1 MSTELRRSVRS
12 RYLLTLLFVL
22 LCPAVARGL
31 PAQQPTLITGTIV
44 DPDSRPL
51 PDVVVQVLGSD
62 VRDVTD
68 ANGDFVVS
76 ATTSENRVVLR
87 FVKPGFATRIFS
99 LDVLPLSADELSIG
113 AIALEL
119 SIPGA
124 FTLTGTVHDSVTGDP
139 IVGAGVFINTI
150 TSAITNDRGTFTVRG
165 IPTGRVRVSARRV
178 GYRPMS
184 LELWTAE
191 RQSEVGLDVV
201 LEPLPLRL
209 SDIIVEGE
217 RTLFVTGPMTEFYR
231 RRQEGTGH
239 YFTPAEIEER
249 DPLFLTDLL
258 RRVPGVRVTQGS
270 FMGDHTITLSGTR
283 SIIRPCASV
292 QVYIDGVRA
301 NGVNID
307 AYPPSRVQ
315 AMEVYTRPSQIPP
328 EFNAIGSVCGV
339 VAIWTK

>member
-1 MSTELRRSVRS
+1 MSTEPYRSLGY
-12 RYLLTLLFVL
+12 RYLPTLLFVL
-22 LCPAVARGL
+22 VCPAVAPGL
-31 PAQQPTLITGTIV
+31 SAQQPLTLTGTIV

-62 VRDVTD
+62 IRDVTD
-68 ANGDFVVS
+68 INGDFAVL
-76 ATTSENRVVLR
+76 ATPSENRVILR

-99 LDVLPLSADELSIG
+99 LDVPALSAAELSVG
-113 AIALEL
+113 AIALEI
-119 SIPGA
+119 STPGA

-139 IVGAGVFINTI
+139 IVGAGMFINTI
-150 TSAITNDRGTFTVRG
+150 TSAITNDRGVFTVRG

-191 RQSEVGLDVV
+191 GQSEVGLDVV
-201 LEPLPLRL
+201 LEPLPVRL

-217 RTLFVTGPMTEFYR
+217 RTLFVTGPMTQFYR
-231 RRQEGTGH
+231 RRREGTGH

-270 FMGDHTITLSGTR
+270 FMGDNAISLSGTR
-283 SIIRPCASV
+283 SILRPCASV

-301 NGVNID
+301 NGVNLD